1 MFSIPKALIFYALF
15 FWVVAGS
22 ALAWNSNRDASG
34 LNHMVKPSVQRYGAK
49 CDSNGTA
56 GNGTDDS
63 AAFLTAAART
73 ANTGGFAVLGDC
85 RIARTLTISAPIT
98 FGSTGALVVDSGKTV
113 TINGAVTASNTQQ
126 VFRGA
131 GTVVVATAPFV
142 SVGWWGALTA
152 ADPAVAF
159 RAAAG
164 SNRTY
169 VIPPASYTFQTVQ
182 ARAIGGGTI
191 VTNNSL
197 TDPGCS
203 ANPCTSVPYSYV
215 GAPAVMFRN
224 LRNFTIEA
232 RAATFSVANGIA
244 FSSIF
249 HFDGDSNLTFQGS
262 GGALVGNR
270 SGLQPNQESSAITI
284 TSGVNFTFYDVT
296 CSGNWGGISACFVG
310 DWLVN
315 GKIDRVTAPSVGICF
330 DLAFMKQVT
339 FNDFHCTGADASG
352 GSGAGNKAWSNIYD
366 NPAVND
372 NHTGVSFS
380 DTDGVTVTNSSA
392 NNFITGAVINSG
404 RNFQFSRNVWRDN
417 LGQNPAEPGI
427 GISISA
433 GTVGHPPTN
442 INIAGDKF
450 INNGTE
456 QRGYGVFVTS
466 ATADTISE
474 LTLKNV
480 IFNNNASVGI
490 DSDTPTKVSKVF
502 IEGNPCPGLNQ
513 TTCISSNIATE
524 FR

>member
-1 MFSIPKALIFYALF
+1 MSSISKALIFGALF
-15 FWVVAGS
+15 LWAVAGS
-22 ALAWNSNRDASG
+22 TQARNSNRDASG
-34 LNHMVKPSVQRYGAK
+34 LNHIVKPSVQRYGAK

-63 AAFLTAAART
+63 AAFLTAAAAT
-73 ANTGGFAVLGDC
+73 ANSKGFAVVATC
-85 RIARTLTISAPIT
+85 RIGQTLTINVPIT
-98 FGSTGALVVDSGKTV
+98 FGSAGTLVVDTDKTV

-142 SVGWWGALTA
+142 SVGWWGALNA
-152 ADPAVAF
+152 ADPAAAF

-169 VIPPASYTFQTVQ
+169 FIPPASYTFQTVQ
-182 ARAIGGGTI
+182 ARAVGGGTI
-191 VTNNSL
+191 ITGRSL
-197 TDPGCS
+197 TDPGCA

-215 GAPAVMFRN
+215 DAPAVMFRN
-224 LRNFTIEA
+224 LHNFTIEA
-232 RAATFSVANGIA
+232 RGVTFSVANGIA

-249 HFDGDSNLTFQGS
+249 HFDKDRNFSFQGS
-262 GGALVGNR
+262 GGAFVGNR
-270 SGLQPNQESSAITI
+270 SGLQPNQESGAITI
-284 TSGVNFTFYDVT
+284 TSGVSFVFHDVT

-315 GKIDRVTAPSVGICF
+315 GKINHVTAPSVGICF
-330 DLAFMKQVT
+330 DLAFMKRVT
-339 FNDFHCTGADASG
+339 FNDFHCTGADANG
-352 GSGAGNKAWSNIYD
+352 GSGVGNKGWSNIYD

-380 DTDGVTVTNSSA
+380 DTDRVTVTNSSA
-392 NNFITGAVINSG
+392 NNFITGAMINSG
-404 RNFQFSRNVWRDN
+404 RNFQFSGNVWRDN
-417 LGQNPAEPGI
+417 LGQDPAAPGI

-450 INNGTE
+450 INNGTA

-480 IFNNNASVGI
+480 IFNNNGSVGI

-502 IEGNPCPGLNQ
+502 IEGNPCLGLNQ
-513 TTCISSNIATE
+513 TRCISSNIATE